1 MFDLCVLKEAT
12 ERMNCK
18 QSFVFL
24 MKGTGGCLLVTFFG
38 VERLDRSE
46 LVLCLDVGLLGT

>member
-1 MFDLCVLKEAT
+1 
-12 ERMNCK
+12 
-18 QSFVFL
+18 

>member
-1 MFDLCVLKEAT
+1 
-12 ERMNCK
+12 
-18 QSFVFL
+18 
-24 MKGTGGCLLVTFFG
+24 MKGTGGCLFVTFFG